1 MTRFI
6 RLSNIIINTSKI
18 VQIHTSPQRYTIYM
32 CNNHVSG
39 YVIGP
44 VGMINTQ
51 DNTIQIWKDKNET
64 DYKII
69 TDWIKYI

>member
-1 MTRFI
+1 
-6 RLSNIIINTSKI
+6 
-18 VQIHTSPQRYTIYM
+18 M
-32 CNNHVSG
+32 CNNYVSG